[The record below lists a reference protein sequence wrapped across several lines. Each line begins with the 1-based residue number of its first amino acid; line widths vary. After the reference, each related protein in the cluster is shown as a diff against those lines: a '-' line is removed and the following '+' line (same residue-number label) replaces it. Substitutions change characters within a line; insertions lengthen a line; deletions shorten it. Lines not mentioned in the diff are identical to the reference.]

1 MRVSQ
6 LLKHLNISL
15 DTLNQELIHM
25 HYPQVNLNSKVSD
38 NDYVFLSAYFASEEM
53 NALTNAYLEAAKCR
67 HKLDVFF
74 LKDFKPID
82 QLGNIEK
89 MLYFRWIINYGHQ
102 FLSFQ
107 MLFPNAVSLAFSED
121 VFEKLYKWYESWKS
135 KGENEREKEENDAL
149 IRLVDNNTEHKRP
162 IKTSID
168 EETAIMSALK
178 HGYGDVYG
186 F

>member
-25 HYPQVNLNSKVSD
+25 HYPQVDLNSKVSD
-38 NDYVFLSAYFASEEM
+38 NDYVFLSSYFASEEM
-53 NALTNAYLEAAKCR
+53 DALTNAYLEVAKCR

-74 LKDFKPID
+74 LKAFKPID

-89 MLYFRWIINYGHQ
+89 LLYFKWIINYGHQ

-107 MLFPNAVSLAFSED
+107 ILFPNAASLTFSED
-121 VFEKLYKWYESWKS
+121 VFEKLYKWYENWKS
-135 KGENEREKEENDAL
+135 KEENEREKEENDAL
-149 IRLVDNNTEHKRP
+149 NKFIDNNTEYICP
-162 IKTSID
+162 IKTPID

-178 HGYGDVYG
+178 NGNGDVFG